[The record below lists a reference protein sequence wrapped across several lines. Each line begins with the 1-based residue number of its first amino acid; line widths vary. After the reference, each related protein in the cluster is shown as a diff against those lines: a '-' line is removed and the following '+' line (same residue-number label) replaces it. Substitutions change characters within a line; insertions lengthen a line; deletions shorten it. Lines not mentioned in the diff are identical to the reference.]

1 MGNATKERLEKKRG
15 LIWLDVP
22 MALIAIAQAVLIV
35 VVAIVIYHHYQAP
48 KEQNQ
53 SNSTAIQQPLNELQE
68 DDTVS
73 ASSEE
78 ADKKVAKQDDSFIN
92 SFSTDYMTILLSLIT
107 LCATLAVVIPYL
119 IGRIYTESQVD
130 KKVQEIDSKLDKK
143 KLDEDKYNEFS
154 RKLSE
159 DINNE
164 LNRYKDEF
172 SELRNA
178 YSERLQGVDSAID
191 QSIRILDV
199 EVAHNAR
206 MISYLLSHK
215 IGESENSLLVNAWT
229 IGWASKALL
238 RYTKHDYG
246 NYFHL
251 NKFINNSIDY
261 IIVAGNNILDNRVE
275 NEEERSII
283 LRALTDLFDSCYQG
297 DINPDL
303 LNSDVVRRKNELLNI
318 LNKLLKCIGDNDL
331 AITAIC
337 SKSRYCK
344 RETVDEIEEYR
355 KTVQNKLREYNALH
369 S

>member
-1 MGNATKERLEKKRG
+1 MGTVTKEKEGKKRSFIC
-15 LIWLDVP
+15 LLDVT
-22 MALIAIAQAVLIV
+22 MAFIAIAQAILIV
-35 VVAIVIYHHYQAP
+35 FVAIVICCHQCQAP
-48 KEQNQ
+48 KAHNQ
-53 SNSTAIQQPLNELQE
+53 PNSTVIQQPMNELQG
-68 DDTVS
+68 DDIVPS
-73 ASSEE
+73 PSEE
-78 ADKKVAKQDDSFIN
+78 ADSTIYSFG
-92 SFSTDYMTILLSLIT
+92 TDYMTILLSLIT

-130 KKVQEIDSKLDKK
+130 KKVQEVDNKLD
-143 KLDEDKYNEFS
+143 DKVDKVQFNEFS
-154 RKLSE
+154 KKLSE

-172 SELRNA
+172 SELRNE
-178 YSERLQGVDSAID
+178 YSERLQGVDSAINK
-191 QSIRILDV
+191 SLKILDV

-215 IGESENSLLVNAWT
+215 VGESENPLLVNAWT

-261 IIVAGNNILDNRVE
+261 IIVAGNSIPDKSVKT
-275 NEEERSII
+275 EEERSII
-283 LRALTDLFDSCYQG
+283 IRALTDLFDSCYQG

-303 LNSDVVRRKNELLNI
+303 LNSDVVRRKNELLSI
-318 LNKLLKCIGDNDL
+318 LRKLTYCIDDDDY

-337 SKSRYCK
+337 GKSKYCK
-344 RETVDEIEEYR
+344 RGNVEEMDESRKMVIE
-355 KTVQNKLREYNALH
+355 KLREYKVL
-369 S
+369 SS